1 MEAGTKTMEEHCIL
15 ACTPMAFQLQTV
27 QMSLEMTELLS
38 GLVKV
43 RAKCYEGGW
52 ALGHMARKA
61 FSKEGTK
68 QSDQEVKDTEETEC
82 AQEA

>member
-1 MEAGTKTMEEHCIL
+1 
-15 ACTPMAFQLQTV
+15 MAFGCLYHEQCHQAA
-27 QMSLEMTELLS
+27 LLDK
-38 GLVKV
+38 GCKVKV
-43 RAKCYEGGW
+43 RAKCYEGEW